1 MDWNEILTQVILYV
15 IGGVFTLLGGV
26 ITWWISTKVKDEKLK
41 KTLNGALKVVSDGVD
56 YVYQTFVQSLKGTD
70 LWDEKAMKDAYDKA
84 VEYINKNLSQD
95 ALNYLKENGK
105 DIQEW
110 IKEQI
115 EIAIKKSKDCNSTKK
130 DSTKEKEC

>member
-26 ITWWISTKVKDEKLK
+26 VTWWISTKVKDEKLK
-41 KTLNGALKVVSDGVD
+41 KILNGALEVVSDGVD

-70 LWDEKAMKDAYDKA
+70 LWDEKAMKEACDKA
-84 VEYINKNLSQD
+84 VEYINKNLSQE
-95 ALNYLKENGK
+95 ALKYLTENGK

-115 EIAIKKSKDCNSTKK
+115 EIAIKKSKDCNSNN
-130 DSTKEKEC
+130 STKEKEC

>member
-1 MDWNEILTQVILYV
+1 MNWNEILTQIILYV

-26 ITWWISTKVKDEKLK
+26 VTWWLSTKVKDEKLK
-41 KTLNGALKVVSDGVD
+41 KILNGALEVVSDGVD

-70 LWDEKAMKDAYDKA
+70 FWNEDAMKMACDKA

-95 ALNYLKENGK
+95 ALKYLKENGK
-105 DIQEW
+105 DIQQW

-115 EIAIKKSKDCNSTKK
+115 EIAIKKSKDCNSN
-130 DSTKEKEC
+130 STKEKEC